1 MQFRLNGA
9 RKLTVVER
17 TSVSF
22 SREDLEALAR
32 LIQAGQAVL
41 RDEQRPVVVTR
52 LKAAMTRLN
61 VPVPYG
67 L

>member
-1 MQFRLNGA
+1 MQFRLKEE
-9 RKLTVVER
+9 RKLTIVER

-22 SREDLEALAR
+22 SREDLAALAR

-41 RDEQRPVVVTR
+41 RDEQRPAVVRRV
-52 LKAAMTRLN
+52 KAAMTRLN
-61 VPVPYG
+61 VSVPYG